1 MRNAIRYRRFLALI
15 CAMILVALT
24 VAGCGQKTEP
34 EQAGAEKVAEAA
46 PAEEISFDSLEALFK
61 NEQ

>member
-46 PAEEISFDSLEALFK
+46 EEKAVE
-61 NEQ
+61 EQKLLRRKL